1 VSTYVLEPT
10 NKHRASILEN
20 LKRFLDSLDPA
31 KPWEITIERFAK
43 ERTIAQNKALFGLA
57 YPLLREAT
65 GFDVGV
71 MHNQFCK
78 KFFGAVV
85 VRGPMGNESLPRRT
99 TTTDENGK
107 RDVIP
112 WDEFQKFF
120 EMVQRYG
127 SEASVFIPDP
137 DPFWREKGRQAA

>member
-1 VSTYVLEPT
+1 MSTYVLEPT
-10 NKHRASILEN
+10 NKHRSSILEN

-31 KPWEITIERFAK
+31 KAWEITIERFTK
-43 ERTIAQNKALFGLA
+43 ERTIPQNKALFGMA

-65 GFDVGV
+65 GYDVGV
-71 MHNQFCK
+71 MHSQFCK
-78 KFFGAVV
+78 KFFGEVTIK
-85 VRGPMGNESLPRRT
+85 GPFGTETAPRRT
-99 TTTDENGK
+99 TTTDELGK

-127 SEASVFIPDP
+127 AEASVFIPDP
-137 DPFWREKGRQAA
+137 DKFWRERAA